1 MPFRSGP
8 HQINETHLSRDSFER
23 RLIGLKRRLV
33 SEAATAINMLE
44 SAIDALWTLD
54 REALKEVRR
63 RDDRIDR
70 EEVAIE
76 EECFQIMQLQQPV
89 ARDFRV
95 LTFVLKVNADLERVA
110 DHASGIAKAGLRM
123 QPPPPQWPTSLV
135 ELGQRVP
142 AMCHELLRA
151 VLDEDV
157 EAARRLLQADKTID
171 GLDKAVFDETVEL
184 VSKEQDAIATG
195 LLVYRV
201 GRELERIGDLM
212 TNIAEDLIY
221 LATGDIVRH
230 DYASYGLGKKKSQDP
245 PQRKTG
251 S

>member
-1 MPFRSGP
+1 MPFQSDPRD
-8 HQINETHLSRDSFER
+8 INETYVGRDSFER

-44 SAIDALWTLD
+44 AAIDGLWTLD
-54 REALKEVRR
+54 RDALKEVRR

-110 DHASGIAKAGLRM
+110 DHASGIAKAGMRM
-123 QPPPPQWPTSLV
+123 QGPPPQWPTSLV

-171 GLDKAVFDETVEL
+171 GLDKAVFDETVEF

-230 DYASYGLGKKKSQDP
+230 DYASYGLETKKSKDP